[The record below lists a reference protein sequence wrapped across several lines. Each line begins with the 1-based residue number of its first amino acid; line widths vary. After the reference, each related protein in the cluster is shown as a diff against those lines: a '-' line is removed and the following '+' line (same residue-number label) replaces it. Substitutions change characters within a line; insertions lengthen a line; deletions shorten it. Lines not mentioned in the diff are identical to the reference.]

1 MSGCK
6 AKWLTFGKSR
16 VRVRGKS
23 TSFPHFAYILSLAP
37 FNWKSRDYARY
48 NDVIT
53 NGKKSTIYKPHAWPR
68 LDQCC
73 APLCKNMAQIGRQ
86 NTKGGFVTEMF
97 LILAIILATK
107 GTFSQSFRQVK
118 WLQYNFAITNWVF
131 CAHARMVVFLRE
143 KRSQTLKKGW
153 FKHSWKWKSKLQI
166 KALCRGMFIYRRKIL
181 RITAGEL
188 RQLAAATYI
197 DLRQNSGRSA
207 RG

>member
-37 FNWKSRDYARY
+37 STESHVILLGTMTSQQTGKSLRY
-48 NDVIT
+48 INHT
-53 NGKKSTIYKPHAWPR
+53 LG
-68 LDQCC
+68 QCC

-131 CAHARMVVFLRE
+131 CAHARMVVFFARE
-143 KRSQTLKKGW
+143 
-153 FKHSWKWKSKLQI
+153 
-166 KALCRGMFIYRRKIL
+166 ALSD
-181 RITAGEL
+181 T
-188 RQLAAATYI
+188 
-197 DLRQNSGRSA
+197 
-207 RG
+207 

>member
-1 MSGCK
+1 
-6 AKWLTFGKSR
+6 
-16 VRVRGKS
+16 
-23 TSFPHFAYILSLAP
+23 
-37 FNWKSRDYARY
+37 
-48 NDVIT
+48 
-53 NGKKSTIYKPHAWPR
+53 
-68 LDQCC
+68 
-73 APLCKNMAQIGRQ
+73 MAQIGRQ
-86 NTKGGFVTEMF
+86 NTTGGFVTEMF

-143 KRSQTLKKGW
+143 KRSHQTLKKGW

-188 RQLAAATYI
+188 RQ
-197 DLRQNSGRSA
+197 RQQRTLTFVKILDVR
-207 RG
+207 RGVKYFNVCAEIRNYFN

>member
-37 FNWKSRDYARY
+37 STESHVILLGTMTSQQTGKSLRY
-48 NDVIT
+48 INHT
-53 NGKKSTIYKPHAWPR
+53 LG
-68 LDQCC
+68 QCC

-97 LILAIILATK
+97 LILVIILATK

-131 CAHARMVVFLRE
+131 FALRHAWSFFAREALSDTE
-143 KRSQTLKKGW
+143 KRLV
-153 FKHSWKWKSKLQI
+153 
-166 KALCRGMFIYRRKIL
+166 
-181 RITAGEL
+181 
-188 RQLAAATYI
+188 
-197 DLRQNSGRSA
+197 
-207 RG
+207 